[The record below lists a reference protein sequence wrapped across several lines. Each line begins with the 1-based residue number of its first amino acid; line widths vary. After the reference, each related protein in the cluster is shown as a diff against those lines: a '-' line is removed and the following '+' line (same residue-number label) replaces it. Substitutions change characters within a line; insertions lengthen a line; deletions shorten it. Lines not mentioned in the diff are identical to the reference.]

1 MDWERFK
8 EDPYW
13 IKIVEMLNDRANI
26 VLTDIAQT
34 EHTPTLL
41 SLRVLQQE
49 IKDIQF
55 FIAIPDLFI
64 QTPDKELAGVVATD
78 N

>member
-1 MDWERFK
+1 
-8 EDPYW
+8 
-13 IKIVEMLNDRANI
+13 
-26 VLTDIAQT
+26 
-34 EHTPTLL
+34 
-41 SLRVLQQE
+41 VLQQE